1 MKQHFSFKMRMVE
14 LFVFVFGGEL
24 NLGPNGFVQV
34 FGNNPRLNIQ
44 QQLGEPSLAP
54 ADNNLDKEPKGMAN

>member
-14 LFVFVFGGEL
+14 LFVFVFGGGL

-34 FGNNPRLNIQ
+34 FGNNPPT
-44 QQLGEPSLAP
+44 QLGEPSLAP

>member
-1 MKQHFSFKMRMVE
+1 MVE
-14 LFVFVFGGEL
+14 LFVFVFGGWL

-44 QQLGEPSLAP
+44 QQLGEPPLP
-54 ADNNLDKEPKGMAN
+54 PGDNNLDKEPKGPTLKGGTAN